1 MLWFLFDNNKMLI
14 KLNNNQVFIPNQ
26 EDIKGL
32 AIQVERGILIGG
44 LENFP
49 CYAAEF
55 SQAPEA
61 LPNDFAYMSLR
72 KLFFKTDEEV
82 FGIAGRAYQIIHWV
96 RTHQYC
102 GKCSSLMENKAGE
115 LARKCPSCGIT
126 SYPRISPAVIVAVVK
141 DEQLLMASNINFPT
155 SFYSVLA
162 GFVEPGETLEACVQ
176 REIKEEV
183 GIEVKNITYFGS
195 QPWPFPDSLM
205 IGFTAEYAGGE
216 IAVDNTELATAD
228 WFARTQLP
236 GNIPDNKTIAGRLIE
251 WFLQGGTHGLY
262 SNNKR

>member
-1 MLWFLFDNNKMLI
+1 MLWFLFNNDKLLI
-14 KLNNNQVFIPNQ
+14 KLNNNQVAIPNQ
-26 EDIKGL
+26 EDITGL
-32 AIQVERGILIGG
+32 AIQVKRKIRIGSF
-44 LENFP
+44 ENLP
-49 CYAAEF
+49 CYTAEF
-55 SQAPEA
+55 GQAPEA
-61 LPNDFAYMSLR
+61 LPEGFVYMSLR
-72 KLFFKTDEEV
+72 KIFFKTGEEV
-82 FGIAGRAYQIIHWV
+82 FGLAGRAYQIIHWV

-102 GKCSSLMENKAGE
+102 GKCGSLMENKAGE
-115 LARKCPSCGIT
+115 MARKCPSCGMT

-141 DEQLLMASNINFPT
+141 DEQLLLASNINFPT

-216 IAVDNTELATAD
+216 ITVDNTELATAD
-228 WFARTQLP
+228 WFARSQLP
-236 GNIPDNKTIAGRLIE
+236 VNIPDNKTIAGRLIE
-251 WFLQGGTHGLY
+251 WFSQGGCTCTIL
-262 SNNKR
+262 K

>member
-1 MLWFLFDNNKMLI
+1 MLWFLFNNNNMLI
-14 KLNNNQVFIPNQ
+14 KLNNNQVAIPEQ
-26 EDIKGL
+26 KDITRL
-32 AIQVERGILIGG
+32 AIQIDREVQIGV
-44 LENFP
+44 LENSP

-55 SQAPEA
+55 SQVSEA
-61 LPNDFAYMSLR
+61 LPDGFAYMSLR
-72 KLFFKTDEEV
+72 KLFFKTGEEV
-82 FGIAGRAYQIIHWV
+82 FGIAGRAYQIIHWI

-102 GKCSSLMENKAGE
+102 GKCGSLMENKAGE
-115 LARKCPSCGIT
+115 LARKCPNCGMT

-141 DEQLLMASNINFPT
+141 DEQLLMASNISFPT

-205 IGFTAEYAGGE
+205 IGFTAEYASGE
-216 IAVDNTELATAD
+216 ITVNNTELATAD
-228 WFARTQLP
+228 WFTRSQLP
-236 GNIPDNKTIAGRLIE
+236 GNIPNIKTIAGRLIE